1 MKNMKLKNL
10 TEFEQFKLLMK
21 ISESVGSQN
30 VRTRFAPS
38 PTGGLHIGGVRTALY
53 NYLFAKKHNGV
64 FYIRI
69 EDTDQNRFV
78 AGAEKYIIEA
88 LNWCGIHHE
97 EGPDIGGPYGP
108 YRQSE
113 RYDIYPKYAKQ
124 LVDEGNAYYCF
135 DTPDE
140 IEDMKSKLI
149 QKGVASPQYD
159 HSTRMMMK
167 NSLRLSKEEVDDLMN
182 KNVPFVVRV
191 KFPPNET
198 IIVNDL
204 IRGRIEVNTNTLD
217 DKVLFKSD
225 GLPTYHLANI
235 VDDHLMKTTHV
246 IRGEEWLPSAPLH
259 VFLYKSL
266 GWESPDFAHLALLL
280 NPGGQGKLSKRMGD
294 ELGFPIF
301 PLKWQD
307 PKDPAKVSLGY
318 KEKGYIPQAFVNFLA
333 FLGWN
338 PGTEQE
344 MMTMDE
350 LIQSFSLERC
360 GKAGAKFNIEKA
372 KWYNGQYM
380 KQMSD
385 EEVTEL
391 LKPILKERGI
401 NLPDRTIRKMVEM
414 NKGKANFISD
424 IYEASLYL
432 FEPPKEYDKKTVEK
446 KWNDK
451 CPAIMLGIRDA
462 ISGINEWTS
471 ENIQKE
477 FERYVAE
484 NNLNYGEISTPL
496 RLVLTGMGFGPSVFD
511 VMEIIGKEGTLDRL
525 TNFKIKAKKKF
536 TPMVFPPA
544 EE

>member
-1 MKNMKLKNL
+1 MKKMELKNL
-10 TEFEQFKLLMK
+10 TEFEQFRLLMK
-21 ISESVGSQN
+21 ESVSGT
-30 VRTRFAPS
+30 VRCRFAPS

-69 EDTDQNRFV
+69 EDTDQGRFV
-78 AGAEKYIIEA
+78 SGAESYILKA
-88 LNWCGIHHE
+88 LDWCGIHHE
-97 EGPDIGGPYGP
+97 EGPDVGGPYAP

-113 RYDIYPKYAKQ
+113 RSNIYPKYAKE
-124 LVDEGNAYYCF
+124 LIDKGHAYYCF
-135 DTPDE
+135 DTPDD
-140 IEDMKSKLI
+140 IENMKAKLI
-149 QKGVASPQYD
+149 EKGVQSPQYD
-159 HSTRMMMK
+159 HITRMTMK
-167 NSLRLSKEEVDDLMN
+167 NSLTLKPEEVEDLMA
-182 KNVPFVVRV
+182 KKVPFVIRA
-191 KFPPNET
+191 KFPPDE
-198 IIVNDL
+198 IIVVHDI
-204 IRGRIEVNTNTLD
+204 IRGNVEANTNTLD

-266 GWESPDFAHLALLL
+266 GWEPPEFAHLALLL

-301 PLKWQD
+301 PLAWTD
-307 PKDPAKVSLGY
+307 PKTGKESLGY
-318 KEKGYIPQAFVNFLA
+318 KEKGYIPQAFINFLA

-401 NLPDRTIRKMVEM
+401 DLPDRTIKKMVEM

-432 FEPPKEYDKKTVEK
+432 FEPPKVYDEKTVAK

-451 CPAIMLGIRDA
+451 CPALMAQIKEALAPVQD
-462 ISGINEWTS
+462 WTS
-471 ENIQKE
+471 ESIQKA
-477 FERYVAE
+477 FEAYV
-484 NNLNYGEISTPL
+484 NQNGLNFGEISAPL
-496 RLVLTGMGFGPSVFD
+496 RLVLTGMGFGPNLFD
-511 VMEIIGKEGTLDRL
+511 IMEIIGKEGTLDRL

-536 TPMVFPPA
+536 APMVLPIPGA
-544 EE
+544 E

>member
-1 MKNMKLKNL
+1 MKMQLKNL
-10 TEFEQFKLLMK
+10 TEFEQFQILMK
-21 ISESVGSQN
+21 EGKTFENLGGQ
-30 VRTRFAPS
+30 VRSRFAPS

-69 EDTDQNRFV
+69 EDTDQGRFV
-78 AGAEKYIIEA
+78 PGAEKYILEA
-88 LNWCGIHHE
+88 LDWCGIHHD

-124 LVDEGNAYYCF
+124 LVDDGKAYYCF
-135 DTPDE
+135 DTPEE
-140 IEDMKSKLI
+140 IENMKSKLI
-149 QKGVASPQYD
+149 EQGIQSPQYD
-159 HSTRMMMK
+159 HTTRMQMK
-167 NSLRLSKEEVDDLMN
+167 NSLSLSPEEVNHLMAQ
-182 KNVPFVVRV
+182 KVPYVVRV
-191 KFPPNET
+191 KFPPDEVIT
-198 IIVNDL
+198 VKDI
-204 IRGRIEVNTNTLD
+204 IRGIVEVNTNTLD

-266 GWESPDFAHLALLL
+266 GWEAPQFAHLALLL
-280 NPGGQGKLSKRMGD
+280 NPGGQGKLSKRIGD
-294 ELGFPIF
+294 EMGFPVF
-301 PLKWQD
+301 PMDWKD
-307 PKDPAKVSLGY
+307 PKTGKVSMGY

-344 MMTMDE
+344 IMTMDE

-391 LKPILKERGI
+391 LIPILKERGI
-401 NLPDRTIRKMVEM
+401 NLPDRTVAKMVEM
-414 NKGKANFISD
+414 NKGKANFISE

-432 FEPPKEYDKKTVEK
+432 FEPPKNYDQKTVDK

-451 CPAIMLGIRDA
+451 CPAIIAGMKDMFA
-462 ISGINEWTS
+462 SVNDWTS
-471 ENIQKE
+471 ETLQKSLE
-477 FERYVAE
+477 KYVAE
-484 NNLNYGEISTPL
+484 NGLNFGEIQPLL
-496 RLVLTGMGFGPSVFD
+496 RLVLTGMGFGPNLFD
-511 VMEIIGKEGTLDRL
+511 VMEIIGKESCLDRMS
-525 TNFKIKAKKKF
+525 NYNIKAKKKLAPLSF
-536 TPMVFPPA
+536 D
-544 EE
+544 